1 MNWCFVSSILNDCV
15 LERELEVCTI
25 SLRSTLGLNFE
36 RTRKTSK
43 PRKKKIS
50 TLTNKQTNKQKT
62 GDRNN
67 FTRVNNTNH
76 TGTKVCAS

>member
-1 MNWCFVSSILNDCV
+1 M
-15 LERELEVCTI
+15 ERELEVCTI

-36 RTRKTSK
+36 RTRKQASQG
-43 PRKKKIS
+43 KKKIS

-76 TGTKVCAS
+76 AGTKVCAS